1 MKKTAARFLFALTAV
16 LLFLTGLAACRES
29 ESSDSTADSSTP
41 SAATTPPVTDS
52 EPAPPV
58 FTEADHAVLQDGRAT
73 LTSLEGRLVMTVARN
88 AEGNIVY
95 TLSDKEGNAILS
107 ESEMGITATN
117 FPGFPGAALTA
128 LTAKRL
134 TASFPY
140 LGNFS
145 TMKEDCVAAAL
156 TLENEGY
163 RFQIEIK
170 LYDNGAAFRYVLPYD
185 GKSRSV
191 RSETT
196 SFAVFA
202 LQKVWYGQN
211 SDCYESE
218 IVSSP
223 YRAVSASSKLTGPLT
238 IERRD
243 GGYLSLMEGYVDES
257 YIGTNF
263 VSAGEN
269 DTFRV
274 SGSWTSGRD
283 FDSFTA
289 AGDIV
294 TGWRVIVYAE
304 ELGDLVTNNILYNT
318 ALGMEGDTSAY
329 TVADWITPG
338 KSVWSW
344 LNDRG
349 VPFEPQI
356 AYTLNAARLGF
367 AYNIIDEGY
376 PSWEDYEEK
385 LKELGALGEE
395 NGVRQILWCAVSAG
409 HNGLRIASPQ
419 QAASA
424 MAKLAEWH
432 MAGIKLDFFASETTK
447 TTLAIQRAVLEA
459 AMEEEIAVNFHG
471 VHKPVSLA
479 VLYPNELSREGIRG
493 LENMDRNDLA
503 GQARSLTRQFYTRFL
518 AGHAD
523 FTPDVN
529 TAMQIASLVVIDSP
543 LMVIATDPEK
553 ILQDPACDLIRAIPT
568 VWDSTVFLDG
578 AIGSYVSVAKE
589 KDGVWYVGG
598 IAAATVRNASVDLS
612 KFLGEGEYFLT
623 GFYDNAAGEKVKIEK
638 RITAN
643 EILEVGTLTAGR
655 GYVFQITPLSLSQY
669 GGEITGP
676 VQVLAAS
683 AEAVVKYTLDG
694 SDPLFSAAART
705 LPADGKI
712 TLTDSATLTV
722 AIVSGPGAGTRLSYT
737 FTKIFYHS
745 LDAACEYNDGETVVT
760 LTPTLPGATVYYT
773 TDGSVPTAASPRYTA
788 PLVFTDPV
796 VLRALSI
803 SEEGERSSVRK
814 ITVTVRK
821 TIQTVT
827 PDLYIGGDYKE
838 AVAGW
843 DNRIGI
849 NRSMN
854 NTTLSLG
861 GSNTENGTRFEH
873 GISTNAIGYFVYDI
887 PENAAE
893 FVGVV
898 GIDDSAYANA
908 ADGYKASILC
918 TVSADGKVLYTSP
931 KLGQGQYDS
940 IRVAIPEGARELKI
954 HFGDA
959 GDGITCDNATLAE
972 AGFLLEK

>member
-1 MKKTAARFLFALTAV
+1 
-16 LLFLTGLAACRES
+16 
-29 ESSDSTADSSTP
+29 
-41 SAATTPPVTDS
+41 
-52 EPAPPV
+52 
-58 FTEADHAVLQDGRAT
+58 
-73 LTSLEGRLVMTVARN
+73 MTVARN

-134 TASFPY
+134 TASYPY

-294 TGWRVIVYAE
+294 TGWRVIVYAV
-304 ELGDLVTNNILYNT
+304 ELGDLVTNNILY
-318 ALGMEGDTSAY
+318 
-329 TVADWITPG
+329 
-338 KSVWSW
+338 
-344 LNDRG
+344 
-349 VPFEPQI
+349 
-356 AYTLNAARLGF
+356 
-367 AYNIIDEGY
+367 
-376 PSWEDYEEK
+376 
-385 LKELGALGEE
+385 
-395 NGVRQILWCAVSAG
+395 
-409 HNGLRIASPQ
+409 
-419 QAASA
+419 
-424 MAKLAEWH
+424 
-432 MAGIKLDFFASETTK
+432 
-447 TTLAIQRAVLEA
+447 
-459 AMEEEIAVNFHG
+459 
-471 VHKPVSLA
+471 
-479 VLYPNELSREGIRG
+479 
-493 LENMDRNDLA
+493 
-503 GQARSLTRQFYTRFL
+503 
-518 AGHAD
+518 
-523 FTPDVN
+523 
-529 TAMQIASLVVIDSP
+529 
-543 LMVIATDPEK
+543 
-553 ILQDPACDLIRAIPT
+553 
-568 VWDSTVFLDG
+568 
-578 AIGSYVSVAKE
+578 
-589 KDGVWYVGG
+589 
-598 IAAATVRNASVDLS
+598 
-612 KFLGEGEYFLT
+612 
-623 GFYDNAAGEKVKIEK
+623 
-638 RITAN
+638 
-643 EILEVGTLTAGR
+643 
-655 GYVFQITPLSLSQY
+655 
-669 GGEITGP
+669 
-676 VQVLAAS
+676 
-683 AEAVVKYTLDG
+683 
-694 SDPLFSAAART
+694 
-705 LPADGKI
+705 
-712 TLTDSATLTV
+712 
-722 AIVSGPGAGTRLSYT
+722 
-737 FTKIFYHS
+737 
-745 LDAACEYNDGETVVT
+745 
-760 LTPTLPGATVYYT
+760 
-773 TDGSVPTAASPRYTA
+773 
-788 PLVFTDPV
+788 
-796 VLRALSI
+796 
-803 SEEGERSSVRK
+803 
-814 ITVTVRK
+814 
-821 TIQTVT
+821 
-827 PDLYIGGDYKE
+827 
-838 AVAGW
+838 
-843 DNRIGI
+843 
-849 NRSMN
+849 